1 MDPIHPIRPKPA
13 IAAAVDPVRRV
24 LRAGEERSRQDE
36 RTASERP
43 RRAPAAAVQPVVTPD
58 GHLDTRA

>member
-13 IAAAVDPVRRV
+13 IPAAVDPVRRV
-24 LRAGEERSRQDE
+24 LRTGEDRSRQDE
-36 RTASERP
+36 RPASGRQ
-43 RRAPAAAVQPVVTPD
+43 RKAPAAAAQAVVTPD